1 VALVPSWRGARVS
14 VTETAPVAGVSPEGS
29 H

>member
-1 VALVPSWRGARVS
+1 VPSWRGARVS